1 MAMLTGEYLM
11 RRFCSGAASFQ
22 IW

>member
-1 MAMLTGEYLM
+1 MLTGEYLM